1 MSSDFKLDII
11 TPERQF
17 FSSNVQSIVLD
28 TPDGKRGVLAG
39 HAPMIIALSIGE
51 LNMMENGKWKT
62 AYTSEGFIEITPGGM
77 IIMAQTVEWPEE
89 IDARRAQ
96 EAEKRAKERLRQKQ
110 SLNEYHTTM
119 SSLARAMAR
128 LRVKKNINID

>member
-1 MSSDFKLDII
+1 MPSQFNLDII

-17 FSSNVQSIVLD
+17 FSGEVQSIIID
-28 TPDGKRGVLAG
+28 TPDGERGILAN
-39 HAPMIIALSIGE
+39 HTPMIIAMTIGE
-51 LNMMENGKWKT
+51 LKMLVDGKWKT
-62 AYTSEGFIEITPGGM
+62 AYTSEGFLEIAPDRM

-89 IDARRAQ
+89 IDLRRAT
-96 EAEKRAKERLRQKQ
+96 EAERRAKERLRQKQ

-128 LRVKKNINID
+128 LRVKRNINID

>member
-1 MSSDFKLDII
+1 MPKAFKLDIV

-17 FSSNVQSIVLD
+17 FSGEVDGVVLD
-28 TPDGKRGVLAG
+28 TPDGKRGILAN
-39 HAPMIIALSIGE
+39 HTPMIIALSIGE
-51 LNMMENGKWKT
+51 LDLKIEGKWKK
-62 AYTSEGFIEITPGGM
+62 AFTSEGFIEIRPDEM

-89 IDARRAQ
+89 IDARRAG

-128 LRVKKNINID
+128 LRIKRNINID

>member
-1 MSSDFKLDII
+1 MPAKINLDIL

-17 FSSNVQSIVLD
+17 FNGEVESIVLD
-28 TPDGKRGVLAG
+28 TPDGKRGILAG
-39 HAPMIIALSIGE
+39 HTPMIVAISIGE
-51 LNMMENGKWKT
+51 LDLKIDGKWKK
-62 AYTSEGFIEITPGGM
+62 AFTSEGFIEITPDSM
-77 IIMAQTVEWPEE
+77 VIMAQTVEWPDE
-89 IDARRAQ
+89 IDKRRAE

-128 LRVKKNINID
+128 LRIKRNINMD